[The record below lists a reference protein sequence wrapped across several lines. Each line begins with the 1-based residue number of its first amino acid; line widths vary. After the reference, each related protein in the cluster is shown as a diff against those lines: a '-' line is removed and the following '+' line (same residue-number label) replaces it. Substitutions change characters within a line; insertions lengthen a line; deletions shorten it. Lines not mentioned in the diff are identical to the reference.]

1 MKKSNLL
8 FVALCLAVCTSPGCT
23 LLSGGVGPTPPQIYT
38 DGLVNSSVALT
49 GIGPYNN
56 RFFHA
61 SVLSKN
67 GRYGGIASL
76 ELWPLGGIGIGFVGA
91 RVKIL
96 PIEFALGVLGYDAT
110 PVGTWEA
117 EDSDESD
124 AD

>member
-1 MKKSNLL
+1 MHLTRVH
-8 FVALCLAVCTSPGCT
+8 FVKWWGRPHSSPDLHRWFGEF
-23 LLSGGVGPTPPQIYT
+23 V
-38 DGLVNSSVALT
+38 VALT

-61 SVLSKN
+61 SVLSQN

>member
-1 MKKSNLL
+1 
-8 FVALCLAVCTSPGCT
+8 
-23 LLSGGVGPTPPQIYT
+23 
-38 DGLVNSSVALT
+38 
-49 GIGPYNN
+49 
-56 RFFHA
+56 
-61 SVLSKN
+61 
-67 GRYGGIASL
+67 
-76 ELWPLGGIGIGFVGA
+76 LWPLGGIGIGFVGA